1 MSDLLPMCSKF
12 KLESIQGGIW
22 YNLYDTLEQL
32 YGLTIGVISLVDY
45 QRYDTTC
52 TSVTVY

>member
-1 MSDLLPMCSKF
+1 MCSKF

-52 TSVTVY
+52 TLVTVY